1 MSKIDEKIVF
11 EPTGF
16 DYVNPEAEVVIVGI
30 TPGNSQLK
38 GEREGLDKREIKR
51 QNAFAGNMRPNLV
64 KMLDYVGVNT
74 LLSIESCRSLWDENF
89 DKVEMTSL
97 LKEATYEIKKDGTK
111 EMFKHAWKIAKSEKL
126 TKMLNNGFVK
136 DCSLYGKARLYVACG
151 PGVYEVLCELK
162 EKGVISAPIICIAHP
177 SGGNMGRI
185 CCYLGTKEPKDAS
198 YVWCQEK
205 AKEAKNSII
214 LLMEEMVK
222 IGDHFECDGFGEDF
236 PIECIV
242 IYINGDV
249 AILKAISMYM
259 ECEDQTMT
267 YEDVVGVYPD
277 FSDPEHN
284 MYSRYLVQ
292 DVETGDIFP
301 DFSWYYNVKESE
313 GYDTDELPSGSY
325 ENEESETDNCEAPA
339 ASDVSSDDLPF

>member
-1 MSKIDEKIVF
+1 MNKIDEKIVF
-11 EPTGF
+11 EQTGF
-16 DYVNPEAEVVIVGI
+16 EYVNPEAEVVIVGI

-64 KMLDYVGVNT
+64 KMLDYVGVNR
-74 LLSIESCRSLWDENF
+74 LLGIETCRSLWADDF
-89 DKVEMTSL
+89 DRVEMTSL
-97 LKEATYEIKKDGTK
+97 LKEATYEMKKDGTK

-126 TKMLNNGFVK
+126 TKMLNEGFVS
-136 DCSLYGKARLYVACG
+136 DCSQYGKARLFVACG
-151 PGVYEVLCELK
+151 PGVYDVLCGLK
-162 EKGVISAPIICIAHP
+162 EKGVISAPIIGIAHP

-205 AKEAKNSII
+205 ATEAKNSIK

-284 MYSRYLVQ
+284 MYSRYLVL
-292 DVETGDIFP
+292 DIETGDIFP
-301 DFSWYYNVKESE
+301 DIGWYYSAKACED
-313 GYDTDELPSGSY
+313 YDTGELTSSSY
-325 ENEESETDNCEAPA
+325 ENEESETDISGAPA
-339 ASDVSSDDLPF
+339 DSDVSSDDLPF